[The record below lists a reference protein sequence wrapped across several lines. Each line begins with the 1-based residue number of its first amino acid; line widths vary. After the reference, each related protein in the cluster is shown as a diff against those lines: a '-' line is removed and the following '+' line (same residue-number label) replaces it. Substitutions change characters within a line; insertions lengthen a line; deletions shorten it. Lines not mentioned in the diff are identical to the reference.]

1 MSICGTNIGAGW
13 GIRRIKSEGSER
25 NAVTCGYAGKI
36 LRINL
41 GSRSIGS
48 IDTAQYEAWGGGHGM
63 GSAIFW
69 DLCPDKSISGFDPRN
84 VITIMS
90 TPLAGTL
97 SPGSSRCEVQ
107 GIGPQGYPIEW
118 FTWSNFGGRFAAQ
131 LKYAGWDG
139 IVIEGRSDTPV
150 WVNIVNDQVTLENAH
165 DLWGRDTR
173 ETQQE
178 IWRRVSGHNSE
189 DLTQADGT
197 SQRPAVLCIG
207 QAGEKLSRIAALI
220 HDGGNAAGQGGF
232 GGVFGA
238 KNLKA
243 ISVLGTGGFR
253 IADPRALMESWLWYR
268 ANFVYNVDAPI
279 LKSPKPNSPGFFSVN
294 NSPGG
299 AMVMKAVEPSR
310 PHACH
315 ACPLAC
321 HRRTASGIGDESFC
335 MPTMW
340 PLHFMFSTSDS
351 EEPASGASE
360 ADVKAFSALKLAR
373 ARYRIA
379 ELIQRYGINCF
390 ELWVADIYLQGL
402 FKLGILGEDKPIR
415 CDLPFDK
422 WDSDSFKEGLIRM
435 IAERQGI
442 GDDMAE
448 GMTRAAVKWGRYE
461 KDSEDGILLT
471 PYWGYFEHYEPRVE
485 VEWSYG
491 SILSARDTNDH
502 GLNYPL
508 YTIPRVCQEAKIE
521 PILSAEETVEIISR
535 KVPPFN
541 GDPFMFDYGEGPT
554 GIYSQN
560 KAKSTA
566 WGRRHG
572 LFWKNSVG
580 YCDFLWP
587 SFININAPGKLGA
600 TPEGEPKFLNAVTGQ
615 GISFLEG
622 MEIGRRIWNLD
633 RSILVLQGR
642 RRDMEVF
649 TGYVFGNPISW
660 PHILPIYENGQ
671 WHFSDNL
678 GRTLDKDRFE
688 EWKTLFFEL
697 EGWDKSSGWP
707 TRGTLEQLG
716 LAKVAD
722 ELQNQGKLGV
732 R

>member
-1 MSICGTNIGAGW
+1 M
-13 GIRRIKSEGSER
+13 
-25 NAVTCGYAGKI
+25 TCGYAGKI
-36 LRINL
+36 LLINL
-41 GSRSIGS
+41 TSGSIGS

-69 DLCPDKSISGFDPRN
+69 DRCEDKTVCGFDPRN

-150 WVNIVNDQVTLENAH
+150 WLNIVNDQVTLESARA
-165 DLWGRDTR
+165 LWGKDTR

-178 IWRRVSGHNSE
+178 IWRRVTGYRSE
-189 DLTQADGT
+189 GIEQEDHLA
-197 SQRPAVLCIG
+197 SRRPAVLCIG
-207 QAGEKLSRIAALI
+207 LAGEKLSRVAALI
-220 HDGGNAAGQGGF
+220 HDGGSAAGQGGF

-243 ISVLGTGGFR
+243 VSVLGTGGIR
-253 IADPRALMESWLWYR
+253 IADPRALMGSWRWYR

-279 LKSPKPNSPGFFSVN
+279 MESPKPNSPGFFTVN

-299 AMVMKAVEPSR
+299 AVVMKAVEPSR
-310 PHACH
+310 PHACQS
-315 ACPLAC
+315 CPLAC
-321 HRRTASGIGDESFC
+321 HRRTASGLGDESFC

-340 PLHFMFSTSDS
+340 PMHFMYSTADP
-351 EEPASGASE
+351 EQPASGASE
-360 ADVKAFSALKLAR
+360 ADVKAFRAMKLAR
-373 ARYRIA
+373 ARYRIT

-402 FKLGILGEDKPIR
+402 FKAGIVGHDKPLP
-415 CDLPFDK
+415 CDLPFEK
-422 WDSDSFKEGLIRM
+422 ADSDTFKEGLIRL
-435 IAERQGI
+435 IAERRGI

-461 KDSEDGILLT
+461 RDSDEGLLLT

-485 VEWSYG
+485 VEWSYS

-502 GLNYPL
+502 GYNYPL
-508 YTIPRVCQEAKIE
+508 YTIPRICKEARME
-521 PILSAEETVEIISR
+521 PILSAEQTVEIMSR
-535 KVPPFN
+535 KVPPFS
-541 GDPFMFDYGEGPT
+541 GDPFMFDYGQGPT

-560 KAKSTA
+560 KARSTA
-566 WGRRHG
+566 WSRRYG
-572 LFWKNSVG
+572 LYWKNSVG

-587 SFININAPGKLGA
+587 GFINVNAPGKLGA
-600 TPEGEPKFLNAVTGQ
+600 TPDGEPRFLNAVTGQ
-615 GISFLEG
+615 GISFVDG

-633 RSILVLQGR
+633 RSILALQGR
-642 RRDMEVF
+642 HRDAEVF
-649 TGYVFGNPISW
+649 TGYVFQKPVSW

-671 WHFSDNL
+671 WQFSDNV
-678 GRTLDKDRFE
+678 GRTFDKGRFE

-697 EGWDKSSGWP
+697 EGWDTGSGWP
-707 TRGTLEQLG
+707 TGRTLQGLG
-716 LAKVAD
+716 LGSVAD
-722 ELQNQGKLGV
+722 ELQRKGKLGTESEISQ